1 MDITNTIIGTVFFLL
16 IIIPIFVINT
26 KSRIKKKQLLNTLND
41 LSVDKTTK
49 FSETDFWN
57 NDSGIGLKENILVFF
72 RKEKNET
79 KHDVVDLKEVKK
91 CSLFQ
96 FDKHGNTPKNTDE
109 INKLSLHLT
118 LNNQKEMVLVFFH
131 ADAQNFVIG
140 EEMRI
145 AKKWQ
150 DIITSKI

>member
-1 MDITNTIIGTVFFLL
+1 MDITNTILGIVFFLL

-26 KSRIKKKQLLNTLND
+26 KSRIKKNQLLNTLND

-49 FSETDFWN
+49 FSETDFCN

-96 FDKHGNTPKNTDE
+96 FDKHGNTPKNTE
-109 INKLSLHLT
+109 N
-118 LNNQKEMVLVFFH
+118 
-131 ADAQNFVIG
+131 
-140 EEMRI
+140 
-145 AKKWQ
+145 
-150 DIITSKI
+150 